1 MFITLPLKIS
11 NRKAQAAT
19 ELAILGSVVIIAF
32 AFLVNYSEKLNRQ
45 QANIQQTFRA
55 VLKEAR
61 EANNVNGAS
70 YTKVVFRRM
79 ANVAT
84 PMELGQLQSFSS
96 NSTVL
101 WADGLNEEEH
111 GTAKYQFN
119 DEIVPYTSRDV
130 PEEGTTETFGE
141 SYTNEVDVTTTFGK
155 TEAGGNIVT
164 TKALNAKDTL
174 DAEVYVN
181 GEKHHF
187 TQALG
192 ADGKYYPV
200 NTSLER
206 SRDMQ

>member
-1 MFITLPLKIS
+1 MS

-55 VLKEAR
+55 ALKEAR
-61 EANNVNGAS
+61 AANNVNGAS

-96 NSTVL
+96 SSNVL

-119 DEIVPYTSRDV
+119 DEVVSYTPRDV
-130 PEEGTTETFGE
+130 PEEGTTEKFDE
-141 SYTNEVDVTTTFGK
+141 SYTNVVDATTTFEK
-155 TEAGGNIVT
+155 TEIGSN
-164 TKALNAKDTL
+164 KALSAKDTL
-174 DAEVYVN
+174 TAQVYVN
-181 GEKHHF
+181 GEERHF

-192 ADGKYYPV
+192 ADGKYYPIS
-200 NTSLER
+200 TSLER
-206 SRDMQ
+206 SRNLQ